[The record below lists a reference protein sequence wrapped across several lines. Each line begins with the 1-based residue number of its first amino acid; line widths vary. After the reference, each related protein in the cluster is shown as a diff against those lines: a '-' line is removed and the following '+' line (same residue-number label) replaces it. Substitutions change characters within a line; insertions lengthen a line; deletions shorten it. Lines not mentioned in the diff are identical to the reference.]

1 MADGTV
7 DNLDIR
13 VAADANRAVKSLNN
27 LVSTLN
33 KVNKAFSGMN
43 TKSVSAFS
51 SNVNKLA
58 SSMRALNGI
67 KISTPNISGLTRQ
80 LNNLGKVDFSKISSA
95 GKPIKE
101 LSSALNSLSG
111 LSSVSIPK
119 LETKNINSIINAV
132 DKLGKI
138 DSGSLPKVTDG
149 LNKAATSLQTL
160 SNLKFNDSGLNK
172 TINSL
177 NRLFQADFGK
187 FNPADFSR
195 ITSSISTL
203 GNMPD
208 ISSSVNRLVSSL
220 SSLANAGEKTG
231 QSASSISNLGQELR
245 RAVGQ
250 FSSIGSINDDI
261 NMFVQSI
268 ARLASAGSKTGQT
281 ASGLSSLAKETM
293 DFFNVMKNAPKISE
307 NTVRMTQALAQLA
320 SAGGRVNTAT
330 KTITSAF
337 SKLSSVAGKTLNV
350 IKSAGSG
357 ISSALQR
364 IGNSGGGINKVQ
376 FGLSNLLKTAVGFR
390 VGQGLLDFGKSMFA
404 LGSDITEVENVVNV
418 AFGSMSNKAYE
429 FAQTAK
435 EQFGLS
441 ELSALKYSGTMM
453 AILNSSGVDQ
463 SAAAEMSTTLAGLAG
478 DLASFYNIT
487 QDDAWDKIMSA
498 MAGEVEPMRR
508 LGVSMTV
515 ANMEAYAL
523 SQGIDKSWQSM
534 TQAEQAMLRYNY
546 MMDATTAQTGD
557 FARTSGTWAN
567 QIRLLQL
574 NIQQLAA
581 TIGQG
586 LIAAVLPAVTALNK
600 LFAVLQK
607 AANAVR
613 DFFYVLTGYK
623 PQIGGGIPKDLSDA
637 GDSAAQL
644 QSAGSGAANSL
655 DGASKSA
662 KKLKKNLSVLPFDQL
677 NQLSDNTKSLSSGE
691 SGGFGGGA
699 GFDSLAKSDVETPVT
714 EWATR
719 LRNAFL
725 NHDWDKLG
733 KEIAWGI
740 NKGLQFLYDAISWE
754 NVGPK
759 ITPFINAFT
768 QTFNSLVDNIE
779 WDLMGRTIGA
789 GINTIVNSL
798 NLLIEGI
805 SFKSIGEGI
814 SKALRGAISEIQWT
828 NLGNLIGNFFM
839 IAWRTL
845 NGFIT
850 DMSQTDMDGLTGFER
865 VGAAI
870 GSVISGIFDKIKFK
884 KIGKILATA
893 INGIFDGIRALSL
906 SIPWNDIATNVASGL
921 NKMIHKIEWAKNGK
935 ILSNFVTKMLGA
947 IKDSAGQVDWAAF
960 GKGVGDFLGAIDWVT
975 ILSDVATIIYD
986 AASGMISGLFDSDSG
1001 TVFKLITTF
1010 FVASK
1015 LAGIGLKLG
1024 NAMSEAMTGNS
1035 IKTNILKTVGTFFK
1049 DKVFT
1054 KIFSGISISTI
1065 ASSVG
1070 TWITGTFAPAIAS
1083 AFSAVAGVLFSP
1095 IGIAVVG
1102 AIIGGFL
1109 IFKNWDK
1116 ITEFAGNVKDK
1127 VVGALSDAG
1136 EWLKEKGSALID
1148 GLKSGIESAKEGLGT
1163 AVSKIGT
1170 FVKEKA
1176 GDAGEWL
1183 KDKGS
1188 DAITGLKNGYESVK
1202 NSEFLDKVATLK
1214 DETFNKIGDI
1224 KTKVTTKGK
1233 NVVEGLKNGYQS
1245 IKESQFL
1252 TTVSTIKDETFARI
1266 GGMKDKITQKGKDVI
1281 NGLKNGYTQIKESE
1295 FLTTVSTI
1303 KDETFARIG
1312 GMKDKITQKGKD
1324 VINGLKNGYNSIKN
1338 SEFLSTVNNIRQEV
1352 FKKIGDIGSKVNGK
1366 GKDIINGLK
1375 EGLDDRW
1382 PNLSTSLS
1390 KIPDNIERAIGSLKY
1405 LGKSIM
1411 RGFADGIS
1419 SIDIKLP
1426 HITWDWKTLGAGD
1439 LSIEIPT
1446 NFGISWYAKGGL
1458 FDDPS
1463 IIGVGEAGRE
1473 AVLPLENKRTMRM
1486 IANSIIDNSDSFG
1499 GLTSDEIKQA
1509 VAQGVAMA
1517 MMNNQNNQPVT
1528 VYAELKTENDE
1539 VLARAV
1545 ARGQHKLDYRFNPT
1559 PQIG

>member
-33 KVNKAFSGMN
+33 KVNKAFSGVN

-101 LSSALNSLSG
+101 LSSALISLSG

-208 ISSSVNRLVSSL
+208 VSSGVNRLVSSL
-220 SSLANAGEKTG
+220 SKLANAGEKTG
-231 QSASSISNLGQELR
+231 QSANDIFHLGQELR
-245 RAVGQ
+245 KAVKQ
-250 FSSIGSINDDI
+250 FSAVGSINADV

-268 ARLASAGSKTGQT
+268 ARLASAGNKTSQT
-281 ASGLSSLAKETM
+281 ASGLSTLAKETLE
-293 DFFNVMKNAPKISE
+293 FFKAMQNAPKVSQ
-307 NTVRMTQALAQLA
+307 NTIAMTQALAQLA
-320 SAGGRVNTAT
+320 SAGGKVGTAT
-330 KTITSAF
+330 NSVTGAF
-337 SKLSSVAGKTLNV
+337 EKLSRAGTSTMNALK
-350 IKSAGSG
+350 KASSG
-357 ISSALQR
+357 IVSALQR
-364 IGNSGGGINKVQ
+364 ITGAGKGVNS
-376 FGLSNLLKTAVGFR
+376 LSLSLGNLLKTAVGFNI
-390 VGQGLLDFGKSMFA
+390 GYGLLNFGKSMFT
-404 LGSDITEVENVVNV
+404 LGSDVTEVENVVDV
-418 AFGSMSNKAYE
+418 AFGGMAQSAYD
-429 FAQTAK
+429 FASTAQ

-441 ELSALKYSGTMM
+441 ELAALRYSG
-453 AILNSSGVDQ
+453 ILMSMFNASGVAQRD
-463 SAAAEMSTTLAGLAG
+463 AAEMSTTLTGLAG
-478 DLASFYNIT
+478 DLASFYNID
-487 QDDAWDKIMSA
+487 QDDAFTKLRSA
-498 MAGEVEPMRR
+498 LAGEVEPMRA
-508 LGVSMTV
+508 LGVDMTV
-515 ANMEAYAL
+515 ASMEAYAL
-523 SQGIDKSWQSM
+523 SQGITESWQSM
-534 TQAEQAMLRYNY
+534 SQAEKVMLRYNY
-546 MMDATTAQTGD
+546 LMSVTSAQQND
-557 FARTSGTWAN
+557 FQRTQASFAN
-567 QIRLLQL
+567 QTRLLTL
-574 NIQQLAA
+574 NLQQLAA
-581 TIGQG
+581 TLGQG

-607 AANAVR
+607 AAVAVKN
-613 DFFYVLTGYK
+613 FFYVLTGYK

-662 KKLKKNLSVLPFDQL
+662 KKLKKNLSVLPLDQL

-699 GFDSLAKSDVETPVT
+699 GGGGLDTGGLGDMDTIFDSLAKSDVETPVN

-733 KEIAWGI
+733 EEIAWGI
-740 NKGLQFLYDAISWE
+740 NKGLQFLYDTISWE

-789 GINTIVNSL
+789 GVNTIVNSL

-805 SFKSIGEGI
+805 DFKNLGTKISEGI
-814 SKALRGAISEIQWT
+814 RGAISEIQWT
-828 NLGNLIGNFFM
+828 SLGNLLGNYFM
-839 IAWRTL
+839 ISWDVLSGMISGLA
-845 NGFIT
+845 
-850 DMSQTDMDGLTGFER
+850 QTGMAGLTGFEEL
-865 VGAAI
+865 GASI
-870 GSVISGIFDKIKFK
+870 GSAF
-884 KIGKILATA
+884 
-893 INGIFDGIRALSL
+893 NGIFQKINFGEIGTTISTGLNGVFDAIRAFTITVDWDGLAENIS
-906 SIPWNDIATNVASGL
+906 NGL
-921 NKMIHKIEWAKNGK
+921 NNMIHGVNWVENGAT
-935 ILSNFVTKMLGA
+935 LSRFVRDMLGT
-947 IKDSAGQVDWAAF
+947 IKDVAKEVDWEGL
-960 GKGVGDFLGAIDWVT
+960 GKGIGDFLAEIDWVG
-975 ILSDVATIIYD
+975 ILTDVGTIIYE

-1015 LAGIGLKLG
+1015 FVGIGTKFG
-1024 NAMSEAMTGNS
+1024 NAISEAMTGKTITSNLLSKIGGWFSTS
-1035 IKTNILKTVGTFFK
+1035 IIPKILPAA
-1049 DKVFT
+1049 
-1054 KIFSGISISTI
+1054 SSIVT
-1065 ASSVG
+1065 SVG
-1070 TWITGTFAPAIAS
+1070 TWITGTFAPAVAS
-1083 AFSAVAGVLFSP
+1083 AFSAVAGALFSP
-1095 IGIAVVG
+1095 VGLIVVG

-1109 IFKNWDK
+1109 IWKNWDK
-1116 ITEFAGNVKDK
+1116 ITEFAGNVKEA
-1127 VVGALSDAG
+1127 VVDAFNSAKD
-1136 EWLKEKGSALID
+1136 WLKEKGENLIE
-1148 GLKSGIESAKEGLGT
+1148 GLKNGWDAVKDSKFLKD
-1163 AVSKIGT
+1163 VSKIKDEVFNKIGD
-1170 FVKEKA
+1170 VKSKVVQK
-1176 GDAGEWL
+1176 G
-1183 KDKGS
+1183 KD
-1188 DAITGLKNGYESVK
+1188 IIQGLKNGYQSIK
-1202 NSEFLDKVATLK
+1202 NGEFLDVVKKIK
-1214 DETFNKIGDI
+1214 DETFDKIGDI
-1224 KTKVTTKGK
+1224 KTKVTDKGK
-1233 NVVEGLKNGYQS
+1233 NIIQ
-1245 IKESQFL
+1245 
-1252 TTVSTIKDETFARI
+1252 
-1266 GGMKDKITQKGKDVI
+1266 
-1281 NGLKNGYTQIKESE
+1281 
-1295 FLTTVSTI
+1295 
-1303 KDETFARIG
+1303 
-1312 GMKDKITQKGKD
+1312 
-1324 VINGLKNGYNSIKN
+1324 GLKNGYNSIKN
-1338 SEFLSTVNNIRQEV
+1338 SGFLSTVNNIRQEV
-1352 FKKIGDIGSKVNGK
+1352 FDKIGDIKSKVNDKGKNIIQGLKDGYNSIKNSGFLSTVNNIRQEVFDKIGDIRSKVNGK

-1390 KIPDNIERAIGSLKY
+1390 KIPDKIKRAIGSLKN

-1426 HITWDWKTLGAGD
+1426 HITWDWKTIGAGD
-1439 LSIEIPT
+1439 LSIKIPT
-1446 NFGISWYAKGGL
+1446 NFGVKWYAKGGF
-1458 FDDPS
+1458 FDSPS

-1528 VYAELKTENDE
+1528 IYAELKTENDE

>member
-67 KISTPNISGLTRQ
+67 KISTPNISGLTKQ

-101 LSSALNSLSG
+101 LSSALSSLSG

-132 DKLGKI
+132 EKLGKI
-138 DSGSLPKVTDG
+138 DSGSLPKVADG

-172 TINSL
+172 TINAL

-187 FNPADFSR
+187 FNPADFEK
-195 ITSSISTL
+195 ITSSISVL

-208 ISSSVNRLVSSL
+208 VSSSVNRFVSSL
-220 SSLANAGEKTG
+220 SRLTNAGEKTG
-231 QSASSISNLGQELR
+231 QSANDIFRLGQELR
-245 RAVGQ
+245 KAVKQ
-250 FSSIGSINDDI
+250 FSAVGSINADV

-268 ARLASAGSKTGQT
+268 ARLASAGNKTSQT
-281 ASGLSSLAKETM
+281 ASGLSTLAKETLE
-293 DFFNVMKNAPKISE
+293 FFKAMQNAPKISE
-307 NTVRMTQALAQLA
+307 NTIRMTQALAQLA
-320 SAGGRVNTAT
+320 TAGGKVGTSTNTV
-330 KTITSAF
+330 TSAF
-337 SKLSSVAGKTLNV
+337 NKLASVGNKTL
-350 IKSAGSG
+350 SAMKKVANG
-357 ISSALQR
+357 IVSAFQR
-364 IGNSGGGINKVQ
+364 IGNSSGGLTKAQ
-376 FGLSNLLKTAVGFR
+376 FSLSNLLKTAVGFR
-390 VGQGLLDFGKSMFA
+390 LGYGLLNFGKQAFQ
-404 LGSDITEVENVVNV
+404 LGSDITEVENVVDV
-418 AFGSMSNKAYE
+418 AFGGMAQSAYD
-429 FAQTAK
+429 FASTAQ

-441 ELSALKYSGTMM
+441 ELSALRYSG
-453 AILNSSGVDQ
+453 ILMSMFNASGIAQRD
-463 SAAAEMSTTLAGLAG
+463 AAEMSTTLTGLAG
-478 DLASFYNIT
+478 DLASFYNIG
-487 QDDAWDKIMSA
+487 QDDAFTKLRSA
-498 MAGEVEPMRR
+498 LAGEVEPMRA
-508 LGVSMTV
+508 LGVDMTV
-515 ANMEAYAL
+515 ASMEAYAL
-523 SQGIDKSWQSM
+523 SQGITESWQSM
-534 TQAEQAMLRYNY
+534 SQAEKVMLRYNY
-546 MMDATTAQTGD
+546 LMSVTSAQQND
-557 FARTSGTWAN
+557 FQRTQASFAN
-567 QIRLLQL
+567 QTRLLTL
-574 NIQQLAA
+574 NLQQLAA
-581 TIGQG
+581 TLGQG

-607 AANAVR
+607 SAVAVR
-613 DFFYVLTGYK
+613 NFFYVLTGYK

-655 DGASKSA
+655 DDASKSA

-691 SGGFGGGA
+691 SGGSGGGA
-699 GFDSLAKSDVETPVT
+699 GGGGLDTGGLGDMDTIFDSLAKSDVETPVN

-733 KEIAWGI
+733 EEIAWGI

-789 GINTIVNSL
+789 GVNTIVNSL

-805 SFKSIGEGI
+805 DFKNLGTKISEGI
-814 SKALRGAISEIQWT
+814 RGAISEIQWT
-828 NLGNLIGNFFM
+828 SLGNLLGNYFM
-839 IAWRTL
+839 ISWDVLSGVISGLA
-845 NGFIT
+845 
-850 DMSQTDMDGLTGFER
+850 QTGVAGLTGFEEL
-865 VGAAI
+865 GASI
-870 GSVISGIFDKIKFK
+870 GSAF
-884 KIGKILATA
+884 
-893 INGIFDGIRALSL
+893 NGIFQKINFGEIGTTISTGLNGVFDAIRAFTITVDWDGLAENIS
-906 SIPWNDIATNVASGL
+906 NGL
-921 NKMIHKIEWAKNGK
+921 NNMIHGVNWAENGAT
-935 ILSNFVTKMLGA
+935 LSRFVRDMLGT
-947 IKDSAGQVDWAAF
+947 IKDVAKEVDWEGL
-960 GKGVGDFLGAIDWVT
+960 GKGIGDFLAEIDWVG
-975 ILSDVATIIYD
+975 ILTDVGTIIYE

-1010 FVASK
+1010 FVGSK
-1015 LAGIGLKLG
+1015 LAGIGLKFG
-1024 NAMSEAMTGNS
+1024 NAISEAMTGKTITSNLLSKIGGWFSTS
-1035 IKTNILKTVGTFFK
+1035 IIPKILPAA
-1049 DKVFT
+1049 
-1054 KIFSGISISTI
+1054 SSIVT
-1065 ASSVG
+1065 SVG
-1070 TWITGTFAPAIAS
+1070 TWITGTFAPAVAS
-1083 AFSAVAGVLFSP
+1083 AFSAVAGALFSP
-1095 IGIAVVG
+1095 VGLIVVG

-1109 IFKNWDK
+1109 IWKNWDK
-1116 ITEFAGNVKDK
+1116 ITEFVGNVKEK
-1127 VVGALSDAG
+1127 VTGAFADAG

-1245 IKESQFL
+1245 IKESGFL
-1252 TTVSTIKDETFARI
+1252 TTVSTIKDETFSSI
-1266 GGMKDKITQKGKDVI
+1266 GNILETIIPKGKNI
-1281 NGLKNGYTQIKESE
+1281 IQGLK
-1295 FLTTVSTI
+1295 
-1303 KDETFARIG
+1303 D
-1312 GMKDKITQKGKD
+1312 
-1324 VINGLKNGYNSIKN
+1324 GYNSIKQ
-1338 SEFLSTVNNIRQEV
+1338 SGFLNTVANIKDETS
-1352 FKKIGDIGSKVNGK
+1352 KSIGKMKEAVTGK

-1375 EGLDDRW
+1375 SGLDDIW
-1382 PNLSTSLS
+1382 PDLSEKLS
-1390 KIPDNIERAIGSLKY
+1390 GLPKKIKNAIGSLY
-1405 LGKSIM
+1405 DVGKNIIS
-1411 RGFADGIS
+1411 GLAKGIS
-1419 SIDIKLP
+1419 SVDIKLP
-1426 HITWDWKTLGAGD
+1426 HITWDWKTLGVGD
-1439 LSIEIPT
+1439 LSIKVPT
-1446 NFGISWYAKGGL
+1446 NFGISWYARGGL

>member
-172 TINSL
+172 TINAL

-187 FNPADFSR
+187 FNPADFEK
-195 ITSSISTL
+195 ITSSISVL

-208 ISSSVNRLVSSL
+208 VSSSVNRFVSSL
-220 SSLANAGEKTG
+220 SRLANAGEKTG
-231 QSASSISNLGQELR
+231 QSANDIFRLGQELR
-245 RAVGQ
+245 KAVKQ
-250 FSSIGSINDDI
+250 FSAVGSINADV

-268 ARLASAGSKTGQT
+268 ARLASAGNKTGQT
-281 ASGLSSLAKETM
+281 ASGLSTLAKETLE
-293 DFFNVMKNAPKISE
+293 FFKAMQYAPKVSE
-307 NTVRMTQALAQLA
+307 NTIRMTQALAQLA
-320 SAGGRVNTAT
+320 TAGGKVRTSTNTV
-330 KTITSAF
+330 TSAF
-337 SKLSSVAGKTLNV
+337 NKLASVGNKTL
-350 IKSAGSG
+350 SAMKKVANG
-357 ISSALQR
+357 IVSAFQR
-364 IGNSGGGINKVQ
+364 IGNSSGGLTKAQ
-376 FGLSNLLKTAVGFR
+376 FSLSNLLKTAVGFR
-390 VGQGLLDFGKSMFA
+390 LGYELLNFGKQAFQ
-404 LGSDITEVENVVNV
+404 LGSDITEVENVVDV
-418 AFGSMSNKAYE
+418 AFGGMAQSAYD
-429 FAQTAK
+429 FAKTAQ

-441 ELSALKYSGTMM
+441 ELSALRYSG
-453 AILNSSGVDQ
+453 ILMSMFNASGIAQRD
-463 SAAAEMSTTLAGLAG
+463 AAEMSTTLTGLAG
-478 DLASFYNIT
+478 DLASFYNID
-487 QDDAWDKIMSA
+487 QDDAFTKLRSA
-498 MAGEVEPMRR
+498 LAGEVEPMRA
-508 LGVSMTV
+508 LGVDMTV
-515 ANMEAYAL
+515 ASMEAYAL
-523 SQGIDKSWQSM
+523 SQGITESWQSM
-534 TQAEQAMLRYNY
+534 SQAEKVMLRYNY
-546 MMDATTAQTGD
+546 LMSVTAAQQGD
-557 FARTSGTWAN
+557 FQRTQASFAN
-567 QIRLLQL
+567 QTRLLTL

-586 LIAAVLPAVTALNK
+586 LISAVLPAVTALNK
-600 LFAVLQK
+600 LFTVLQK
-607 AANAVR
+607 AATAVR
-613 DFFYVLTGYK
+613 NFFYVLTGYK

-655 DGASKSA
+655 DDASKSA

-691 SGGFGGGA
+691 SGGSGGGA
-699 GFDSLAKSDVETPVT
+699 GGGGLDTGGLGDMDTIFDSLAKSDVETPVN

-733 KEIAWGI
+733 EEIAWGI
-740 NKGLQFLYDAISWE
+740 NTGLQKVYDAISWE

-759 ITPFINAFT
+759 ITPAINAFT
-768 QTFNSLVDNIE
+768 QTFNSMVDNIN
-779 WDLMGRTIGA
+779 WTLMGQTLGA
-789 GINTIVNSL
+789 GVNTLVNSL

-805 SFKSIGEGI
+805 DWTNLGVKISDGI
-814 SKALRGAISEIQWT
+814 RGAISEIQWT
-828 NLGNLIGNFFM
+828 NLGNLLGNYFM
-839 IAWRTL
+839 IAWNTL
-845 NGFIT
+845 NGFVT
-850 DMSQTDMDGLTGFER
+850 GMAQTNMAGLTGFEQI
-865 VGAAI
+865 GTAI
-870 GSVISGIFDKIKFK
+870 GS
-884 KIGKILATA
+884 A
-893 INGIFDGIRALSL
+893 INGIFQKVDFGTIGTTLATGFNGIFDAIRALSITVDW
-906 SIPWNDIATNVASGL
+906 SGIATNISTGL
-921 NKMIHKIEWAKNGK
+921 NNMIHGINWAENGQS
-935 ILSNFVTKMLGA
+935 LSRFVRDMLGT
-947 IKDSAGQVDWAAF
+947 IKDVAKEVDWEGL
-960 GKGVGDFLGAIDWVT
+960 GKGIGNFLAEIDWVG
-975 ILSDVATIIYD
+975 ILTDVGTIIYE

-1015 LAGIGLKLG
+1015 FVGIGTKFG
-1024 NAMSEAMTGNS
+1024 NAISEAMTGKTITSNLLSKIGGWFSTS
-1035 IKTNILKTVGTFFK
+1035 IIPKILPAA
-1049 DKVFT
+1049 
-1054 KIFSGISISTI
+1054 SSIVT
-1065 ASSVG
+1065 SVG
-1070 TWITGTFAPAIAS
+1070 TWITGTFAPAISS
-1083 AFSAVAGVLFSP
+1083 AFSAVAGALFSP
-1095 IGIAVVG
+1095 VGLIVVG

-1109 IFKNWDK
+1109 IWKNWDK
-1116 ITEFAGNVKDK
+1116 ITEFAGNVKEA
-1127 VVGALSDAG
+1127 VVDAFNSAKD
-1136 EWLKEKGSALID
+1136 WLKEKGENLIE
-1148 GLKSGIESAKEGLGT
+1148 GLKNGWDAVKDSRFLKG
-1163 AVSKIGT
+1163 VSKIKDEIFDKIGD
-1170 FVKEKA
+1170 VKNKVVQK
-1176 GDAGEWL
+1176 G
-1183 KDKGS
+1183 KDVIG
-1188 DAITGLKNGYESVK
+1188 GLKNGYESIKNGEFLDNVK
-1202 NSEFLDKVATLK
+1202 NIKDETFKKIGTMKERIDEKGRDVVRGLKNGYTALKESEFLNNVKNIK

-1224 KTKVTTKGK
+1224 KTKVTDKGK
-1233 NVVEGLKNGYQS
+1233 NIIQ
-1245 IKESQFL
+1245 
-1252 TTVSTIKDETFARI
+1252 
-1266 GGMKDKITQKGKDVI
+1266 
-1281 NGLKNGYTQIKESE
+1281 
-1295 FLTTVSTI
+1295 
-1303 KDETFARIG
+1303 
-1312 GMKDKITQKGKD
+1312 
-1324 VINGLKNGYNSIKN
+1324 GLKNGYNSVKN

-1352 FKKIGDIGSKVNGK
+1352 FDKIGDIRSKVNGK

-1390 KIPDNIERAIGSLKY
+1390 KIPDKIKRAIGSLKN

-1411 RGFADGIS
+1411 RGFANGIS

-1426 HITWDWKTLGAGD
+1426 HITWDWKTLGVGD
-1439 LSIEIPT
+1439 LSIKIPT